1 MNKTMIQRLL
11 AVSLLGLM
19 SSAQAYELRS
29 PWISERG
36 PLTYVFENDKEDRY
50 SLNLWNAL
58 YSREAHKAYKKH
70 STKTKELTALY
81 FGKDNFRLSEA
92 FENSVAPLASENYIP
107 AIRLARLTPRA
118 QYNESGITFGGRFEY
133 PVWGNKGRIGLRA
146 AIPFRCI
153 EIEREDFSGVP
164 GNGDTED
171 ILVTTI
177 TSPPPANP
185 GEALSPAIAI
195 RLDALEALRQS
206 SSLNS
211 FVNYHNAA
219 GAAGRVRMTGHS
231 VDVGFPQPATPPAID
246 INQSVNL
253 LYSPSGI
260 PPQLAPNDARL
271 DINVPGNLTA
281 LKALPVTGVV
291 AADSTL
297 RYIFDRAV
305 DYTNLADEAN
315 ITVAQRLAV
324 QAAKE
329 TLWVLDF
336 RDDNNVGP
344 NTVLGDAAQLGIGYL
359 QFLTENAYAWLHDHG
374 VDFNSERRTGL
385 GDIDIDF
392 FYEHRFCK
400 EVIMEAMFGI
410 RIPTSTSDNY
420 VGNPYRP
427 NLGNG
432 NHVELKLGAMVAYQP
447 ADWINMKLDMYYS
460 FALENTEH
468 RPAAFKGAQIYG
480 LGPKADAKVDWGYF
494 VGRLDFNMFHPKTKS
509 LSSTIGY
516 ELYAKQKDHV
526 RFKQETI
533 ESWLGR
539 TLDTNPTSPTFNQ
552 FVENLQTLDNGVA
565 EMHTDRIA
573 HRFRGEAAY
582 RFSKYFE
589 MFLGGVFTF
598 AGKNAP
604 RETDYHGGF
613 RVTF

>member
-50 SLNLWNAL
+50 SLNIWNAL
-58 YSREAHKAYKKH
+58 YSREAHKAYQKH
-70 STKTKELTALY
+70 STKTKELTTLY
-81 FGKDNFRLSEA
+81 FGKDDFTVSQA
-92 FENSVAPLASENYIP
+92 FQNSLAPLNSENYIP
-107 AIRLARLTPRA
+107 ALRLAHLRPRA

-133 PVWGNKGRIGLRA
+133 PIWADKGRIGLRA
-146 AIPFRCI
+146 SIPFRCI

-164 GNGDTED
+164 GNGEIQDVVVNNFVIQTPGGDTYQ
-171 ILVTTI
+171 
-177 TSPPPANP
+177 
-185 GEALSPAIAI
+185 ALAI
-195 RLDALEALRQS
+195 RLDALEAMRQTADA
-206 SSLNS
+206 NS
-211 FVNYHNAA
+211 FVNYRRPANHVTM
-219 GAAGRVRMTGHS
+219 GAK
-231 VDVGFPQPATPPAID
+231 DVELTANNFDGTDAINTQ
-246 INQSVNL
+246 NQLAIV
-253 LYSPSGI
+253 YSPSGVL
-260 PPQLAPNDARL
+260 PRLAPLDAAFPIA
-271 DINVPGNLTA
+271 DFA
-281 LKALPVTGVV
+281 QLKALPVSGVV
-291 AADSTL
+291 PDQAAVYAFSQ
-297 RYIFDRAV
+297 AN
-305 DYTNLADEAN
+305 DYTNLADQAN
-315 ITVAQRLAV
+315 LTVDQRLAV

-329 TLWVLDF
+329 TLWMIKYRDAGNISDDTALDDAL
-336 RDDNNVGP
+336 RLGVTESIELLNENV
-344 NTVLGDAAQLGIGYL
+344 YS
-359 QFLTENAYAWLHDHG
+359 WLHDHG

-385 GDIDIDF
+385 GDIDLDL

-432 NHVELKLGAMVAYQP
+432 NHVELKLGLMVAYQP

-468 RPAAFKGAQIYG
+468 RPAAFKGAQIHG

-526 RFKQETI
+526 RFKQEKI
-533 ESWLGR
+533 ESWLGK
-539 TLDTNPTSPTFNQ
+539 TLDTTAGSPTQYQ
-552 FVENLQTLDNGVA
+552 FVEDLQTLDNSVA

-598 AGKNAP
+598 AGKNVP
-604 RETDYHGGF
+604 RETDYQGGF